1 MKTLS
6 ILLLLLFSNSAL
18 SNNIGSNT
26 GLEIPRYVSL
36 KNNDANI
43 RVGPSINYPIKLKY
57 IVQDFP
63 LKISEEYNDWRKV
76 SDFQNNYGW
85 LHKSLIKGE
94 RSGIINTSKKNVRF
108 YNTINGKIIGEINN
122 GTIIKLKKCK
132 INWCQISK
140 NNITGWVIKK
150 NIWGVEKKEVFNI
163 GYFEIFFDYYYKSL
177 NFLEK
182 VVEGM

>member
-1 MKTLS
+1 MINFK
-6 ILLLLLFSNSAL
+6 N
-18 SNNIGSNT
+18 
-26 GLEIPRYVSL
+26 SL
-36 KNNDANI
+36 KKILKDIEESSPKLRNTLKEISPISFCINLKGHKKIFISIDGDNSNISFEENDI
-43 RVGPSINYPIKLKY
+43 QFEINGSLIEIIYT
-57 IVQDFP
+57 IVSG
-63 LKISEEYNDWRKV
+63 KIN
-76 SDFQNNYGW
+76 
-85 LHKSLIKGE
+85 KSLIKGE